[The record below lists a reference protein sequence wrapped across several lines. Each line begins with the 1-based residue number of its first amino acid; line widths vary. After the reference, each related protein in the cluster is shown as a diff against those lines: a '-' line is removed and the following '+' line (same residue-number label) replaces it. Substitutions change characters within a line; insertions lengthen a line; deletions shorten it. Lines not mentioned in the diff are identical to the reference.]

1 MLSVVDTFGFEL
13 VGFVILLF
21 VSIARFE
28 IASVLSDISALAV
41 SDLTDKDTVGIPD
54 GTVLTEIDCFG
65 TGFAVKEELEAGN
78 FIPDAVV
85 MGFDIEETTV
95 ATLFGA
101 DAFDVFITEFP
112 VVLDLRPVFDVALWL
127 FANPNSEPI
136 LSVLIFLSSFI
147 FLALNAEPDDTV
159 LELSV
164 ELLISH
170 SVEDDIADWETLL
183 VVSVKL
189 AFVMSESETFLDGGL
204 IEGLITVLIF

>member
-1 MLSVVDTFGFEL
+1 MLSVVDTFAVEL

-41 SDLTDKDTVGIPD
+41 SDLTDKDTIGIPD

-65 TGFAVKEELEAGN
+65 TGFAVKEELEDGN

-112 VVLDLRPVFDVALWL
+112 VVLDLRPVFDV
-127 FANPNSEPI
+127 
-136 LSVLIFLSSFI
+136 
-147 FLALNAEPDDTV
+147 
-159 LELSV
+159 EL
-164 ELLISH
+164 
-170 SVEDDIADWETLL
+170 
-183 VVSVKL
+183 
-189 AFVMSESETFLDGGL
+189 
-204 IEGLITVLIF
+204 